1 MDFRLSDSLQSL
13 PFFLDPVAL
22 TIGSFSLRWYAVCLL
37 LGFFVALGVLWYR
50 AGRDSAPCGR
60 SCAIDLAF
68 SVFLGGLLGGRLGF
82 ALFYAPELFLSPLSL
97 IMPVDPVSGA
107 FVGIR
112 GMSFFGALLGSLG
125 ALVLFA
131 RVRKQNVWNLSD
143 MLAPVVPLMIFFG
156 RIGNFINGELYGRVT
171 DVPWGMY
178 FPGATDSGMLARH
191 PSQLYEAFLEGFL
204 LFLVLSWI
212 GRKERKRG
220 SITLLF
226 LGSYAIIRFFVEF
239 VREPD
244 AGSTLFFEWMTTG
257 QALALVLLLTV
268 FVLNRSIRLRN

>member
-1 MDFRLSDSLQSL
+1 MDSLQSL

-22 TIGSFSLRWYAVCLL
+22 TIGSFSLRWYALCLL
-37 LGFFVALGVLWYR
+37 FGFFTALGVLWYR
-50 AGRDSAPCGR
+50 AGRTSGTCDR
-60 SCAIDLAF
+60 SCALDLAF

-97 IMPVDPVSGA
+97 VVPIDPVSGA

-131 RVRKQNVWNLSD
+131 RIRKQNFWDLSD
-143 MLAPVVPLMIFFG
+143 MLAPVVPLTIFFG

-178 FPGATDSGMLARH
+178 FPSAPDGGMLARH
-191 PSQLYEAFLEGFL
+191 PSQLYESFLEGFL

-212 GRKERKRG
+212 GWKERKRG

-244 AGSTLFFEWMTTG
+244 AGSALLFEWMTTG
-257 QALALVLLLTV
+257 QALALALLLAV
-268 FVLNRSIRLRN
+268 FMAYRLVWDKGRM